1 MVKNLASGADQLYQ
15 ILFLSCEY
23 LLSQSRFVL
32 ALNSAPFLLP
42 IFKLK
47 KKNFQQKAIRAY
59 YENGNRFNS
68 NMHKRTQRSC

>member
-32 ALNSAPFLLP
+32 ALNSAPFLFL
-42 IFKLK
+42 IFKL
-47 KKNFQQKAIRAY
+47 
-59 YENGNRFNS
+59 
-68 NMHKRTQRSC
+68 